1 MAQQQYEANHQPGVR
16 PVAAIRDD
24 PIHVVHARNPQL
36 PLQVPNQPIE
46 RRQELPSHLD
56 QDVDKWT
63 EFRKFVIRGLKGKT
77 NSFAKTWRTRYT
89 FLVVGLKQSEIIDGV
104 IAAVNAEIQNIP
116 DEYRSTIGEYTC
128 KQCFEYVAEHGQENC
143 QHLIVPNGFHTIRNI
158 KTKPLQHTTLS
169 SHERSRLHKASI
181 GITVTEEDLNVWRA
195 VYASALLNIPYVT
208 HPFIMY
214 LGCKANGKY
223 GKILHGA
230 STAAYITL
238 VLGSM
243 IRSVTFEYIEK
254 ALWVSWGLDTGD
266 GCDSKKLLYVFAQVL
281 MKGEPLSMHVG
292 VRGELGATG
301 KELWDMFFAL
311 LSGDD
316 LEYGYDV
323 ETKIKIECYGQNNRI
338 GWNADEEEEVK
349 NECNESKYVKKMKKL
364 KNLGV
369 KFGMDPRKV
378 IKSTTLN
385 EFIRLQTGGVIPSIL
400 SRLQQAEDADDV
412 LIVSNRLQFI
422 QDEIEA
428 YNQRTDDVIEFDPFF
443 TESFVYDTILNH
455 YINEY
460 RTNYTNMELYRK
472 CCDLFVFSKM

>member
-77 NSFAKTWRTRYT
+77 NSKT
-89 FLVVGLKQSEIIDGV
+89 
-104 IAAVNAEIQNIP
+104 
-116 DEYRSTIGEYTC
+116 
-128 KQCFEYVAEHGQENC
+128 
-143 QHLIVPNGFHTIRNI
+143 
-158 KTKPLQHTTLS
+158 
-169 SHERSRLHKASI
+169 
-181 GITVTEEDLNVWRA
+181 
-195 VYASALLNIPYVT
+195 
-208 HPFIMY
+208 
-214 LGCKANGKY
+214 
-223 GKILHGA
+223 
-230 STAAYITL
+230 YITL

-385 EFIRLQTGGVIPSIL
+385 EFVRLQNGGVIPSIL

-460 RTNYTNMELYRK
+460 R
-472 CCDLFVFSKM
+472 